1 MERLSADIDL
11 CCGYGLPAYNRGY
24 FASNHATF
32 TDATAQ
38 LILQY
43 DVTSNLYIGGTA
55 AFTMLLDNAI
65 RNSQF
70 VNDTYGTVDNFWF
83 GLHVGMHF

>member
-1 MERLSADIDL
+1 
-11 CCGYGLPAYNRGY
+11 
-24 FASNHATF
+24 
-32 TDATAQ
+32 
-38 LILQY
+38 
-43 DVTSNLYIGGTA
+43 
-55 AFTMLLDNAI
+55 MLLDNAI